1 MSTLSTRDRWLAAAL
16 PAIAVFLAGWVF
28 YLRQAAKEVSLL
40 ERRVENQG
48 PLQARQDL
56 VSRARAGQ
64 AGLENTVARFRD
76 ASPPAGAVFNRS
88 LALQHISRLCETHR
102 LNLSE
107 TKLEPG
113 DGKLPAA
120 LKTAALSLTNSTAG
134 TPPQVW
140 RIGLGGSYSNVM
152 KLLEGLQQA
161 EALIVPLNLSMQADK
176 NERKPATWALTLWL

>member
-16 PAIAVFLAGWVF
+16 PAVAVFLAGWVF
-28 YLRQAAKEVSLL
+28 YLRPAAKEVSLL

-64 AGLENTVARFRD
+64 AGLENIVARLRD

-120 LKTAALSLTNSTAG
+120 LKTAALSLTNNTAA
-134 TPPQVW
+134 
-140 RIGLGGSYSNVM
+140 IGLGGSYANVM

>member
-1 MSTLSTRDRWLAAAL
+1 M
-16 PAIAVFLAGWVF
+16 
-28 YLRQAAKEVSLL
+28 
-40 ERRVENQG
+40 
-48 PLQARQDL
+48 
-56 VSRARAGQ
+56 
-64 AGLENTVARFRD
+64 
-76 ASPPAGAVFNRS
+76 
-88 LALQHISRLCETHR
+88 
-102 LNLSE
+102 SE

-120 LKTAALSLTNSTAG
+120 LKTAALSLTHNTAA